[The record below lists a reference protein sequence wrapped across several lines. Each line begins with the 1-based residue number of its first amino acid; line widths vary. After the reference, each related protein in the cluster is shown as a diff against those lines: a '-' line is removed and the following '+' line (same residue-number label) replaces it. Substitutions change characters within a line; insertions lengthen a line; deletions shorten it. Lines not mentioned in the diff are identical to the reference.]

1 MKNIIAIDLG
11 SNSLRFL
18 KMNCETKEAVAE
30 FHKMVK
36 TADGLAT
43 SGIISDAAKKRIVDA
58 INAAK
63 EHIDFSDA
71 KVKAVTTEAIRQ
83 AENGQE
89 ILDDI
94 EVQTGIKFE
103 VIDGDEEARYALI
116 AAQNRLELLG
126 QKTKSFMLADIGG
139 ASTELIFH
147 YGDKTFSKSFNVGIV
162 TVTQTFKSLGAIANA
177 IPALMN
183 PLKLFCDEVYAEHG
197 KVEMFVATAGTPTTL
212 AALKCGMNFET
223 YDSEKIHGTILTNRD
238 LIELLSKLIH
248 MSIKERELVVG
259 VGREELIASGV
270 LIYEEIYNL
279 SGFKESMVID
289 DGVREGV
296 AYEGCGVMFMGGD
309 INK

>member
-18 KMNCETKEAVAE
+18 KMNCETKEAVGE

-36 TADGLAT
+36 TADGLAK
-43 SGIISDAAKKRIVDA
+43 SGVISDAAKKRIVDA
-58 INAAK
+58 INEAK

-83 AENGQE
+83 AKNGQD

-94 EVQTGIKFE
+94 EAQTGIKFE
-103 VIDGDEEARYALI
+103 VIDGDAEAKYALI
-116 AAQNRLELLG
+116 AAQNRLKLLG
-126 QKTKSFMLADIGG
+126 IEPKSFMLADIGG

-162 TVTQTFKSLGAIANA
+162 TVTQSFKSLSDIANA

-183 PLKLFCDEVYAEHG
+183 PLKLFCDEVYAKHG

-212 AALKCGMNFET
+212 AALKHGMNYKT
-223 YDSEKIHGTILTNRD
+223 YDSEKIHGTVLTNRD

-248 MSIKERELVVG
+248 MSIKERGLAVG

-270 LIYEEIYNL
+270 LIYEEIYTL

-296 AYEGCGVMFMGGD
+296 AYEGCGE
-309 INK
+309 